1 MTAINIF
8 LTKKNAIVYW
18 DTLATNP
25 LKKGDKKL
33 KPKLYTNKVFVL
45 PQFKSVF
52 AVTGSLQLG
61 LAYFK
66 FLSESFI
73 GMDVDSIKNIELKYF
88 KTFLKENYN
97 LKLFGKIYLIGF
109 SVKEKIIK
117 GFKLEI
123 NIDGI
128 FVWNEIQEGLLIKPE
143 VENIE
148 TFFLTQENID
158 NGFVQLMISQKE
170 EDHQKRIED
179 QVGIG
184 GEILK
189 TNLIISDINQL
200 LIESKMIYK
209 FDDYENLGEEMLN
222 I

>member
-1 MTAINIF
+1 M
-8 LTKKNAIVYW
+8 
-18 DTLATNP
+18 
-25 LKKGDKKL
+25 
-33 KPKLYTNKVFVL
+33 
-45 PQFKSVF
+45 
-52 AVTGSLQLG
+52 
-61 LAYFK
+61 
-66 FLSESFI
+66 
-73 GMDVDSIKNIELKYF
+73 
-88 KTFLKENYN
+88 KENYN